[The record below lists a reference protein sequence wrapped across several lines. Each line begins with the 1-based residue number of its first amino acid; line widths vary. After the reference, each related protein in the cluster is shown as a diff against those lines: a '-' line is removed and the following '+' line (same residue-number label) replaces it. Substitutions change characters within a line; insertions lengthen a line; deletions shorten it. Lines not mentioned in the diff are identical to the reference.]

1 MQNPK
6 DLLLHFIY
14 ITSSTST
21 AKLFSLSV
29 CVTLSSNIGKQAQSV
44 TIDMKKIVETELE
57 FQDSMTTHLSFFI

>member
-6 DLLLHFIY
+6 DLLLHFIN

-44 TIDMKKIVETELE
+44 TIDMKKMVETELE